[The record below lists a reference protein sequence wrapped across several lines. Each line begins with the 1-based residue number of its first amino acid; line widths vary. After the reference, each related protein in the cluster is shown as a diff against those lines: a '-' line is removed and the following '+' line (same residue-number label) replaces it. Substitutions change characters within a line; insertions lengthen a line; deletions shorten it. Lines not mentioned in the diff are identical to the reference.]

1 MSAKY
6 RAHQISVIVLVH
18 ESQEADRD
26 DKIVNTILG
35 EISDLAS
42 GDVIVISATPA
53 KEVGR

>member
-1 MSAKY
+1 MKY
-6 RAHQISVIVLVH
+6 RVHQIQVTVMIYDGQEPERDASVINSLL
-18 ESQEADRD
+18 R
-26 DKIVNTILG
+26 